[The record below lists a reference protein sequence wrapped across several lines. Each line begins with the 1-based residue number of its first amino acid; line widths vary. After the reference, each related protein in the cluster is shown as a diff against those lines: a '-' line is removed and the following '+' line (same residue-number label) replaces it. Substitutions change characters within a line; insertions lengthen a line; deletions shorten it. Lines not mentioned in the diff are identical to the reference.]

1 MSPQRL
7 AVLLPILLLAACRQD
22 PAPADDPAAPATG
35 EAPAAGDVVATGP
48 RADAPGGEPSLRP
61 DVPALQVATIDG
73 DGYDLAEHRGEWV
86 VVNFWATWCSPC
98 LKEMPELSALDAMR
112 EHVDVIG
119 LAYEDTDADTL
130 RAFLEARPVVYPVA
144 IVDVYDPPRDF
155 PTPRGLP
162 LTCLVDP
169 DGRLVKTFLGPVT
182 AAELEQAI
190 EAAGGPAPGAAAMGG
205 VLPSPGASA
214 PDPARVARAQAS
226 SSRGV

>member
-86 VVNFWATWCSPC
+86 VVNFWATWCAPC
-98 LKEMPELSALDAMR
+98 LKEMPELSALHAMR
-112 EHVDVIG
+112 EHIEVIG
-119 LAYEDTDADTL
+119 LAYEDTDAETL
-130 RAFLEARPVVYPVA
+130 QAFLGKHPVAYPVA
-144 IVDVYDPPRDF
+144 IVDTYDPPRDF

-162 LTCLVDP
+162 LTCLVAP
-169 DGRLVKTFLGPVT
+169 DGRMVKTFLGPVT
-182 AAELEQAI
+182 AAELEAAI
-190 EAAGGPAPGAAAMGG
+190 EAAGGPAPGRHG
-205 VLPSPGASA
+205 
-214 PDPARVARAQAS
+214 
-226 SSRGV
+226 